1 MVTGLE
7 RVCGW
12 LTRRTTLASQ
22 ASWAVGLPGVTVVL
36 KGWQGE
42 FLPPGKV
49 PASESEGSRVVTRRS
64 YLRECFPAY
73 AVLGRFDHPISMTCS
88 AARRQE
94 AEVYAIASPFLLRAA
109 VVTWGK
115 AGLSCGL
122 LGFLRA
128 RSLRPGGEM
137 TDLPERI

>member
-1 MVTGLE
+1 MVTGLDW
-7 RVCGW
+7 VCGR
-12 LTRRTTLASQ
+12 LARRTTLAFQ
-22 ASWAVGLPGVTVVL
+22 AGLAVGLAGAMIVL
-36 KGWQGE
+36 KGWRGE
-42 FLPPGKV
+42 FLLPGKV
-49 PASESEGSRVVTRRS
+49 PASESEGSRVVTGRS
-64 YLRECFPAY
+64 YLRECFPVY
-73 AVLGRFDHPISMTCS
+73 AVRGRLDPLIGMTCS

-109 VVTWGK
+109 VVSWGK

-137 TDLPERI
+137 TDLLGRI